1 MSKVKKITVNNLK
14 AIDQFEIDLNGATA
28 IITAGN
34 DKGKSSL
41 LTSLPNRLRSVKPD
55 VILKTGTNEGQTT
68 WELTT
73 GEKLTWQF
81 NNLTKQGEKLIFI
94 TKDNIKTS
102 LTKEIGAR
110 FFPETF
116 DIDKF
121 LNASDKVKSEMLQS
135 VVGLDF
141 SEIDKR
147 YNQAFENRAFA
158 NKQLAIDKAKLVP
171 VDNDLP
177 TELTPTDEL
186 TLELLG
192 IENHNTKYKT
202 AEDKVKDLEQKD
214 DYCVSEIVR
223 LQDLIESLEKQR
235 KELVESISKGN
246 AWLSNEANKPKTE
259 AVALD
264 IQTKINDIN
273 KKNELITR
281 NEKAK
286 EINKAFT
293 KSEQEAETA
302 DKLVK
307 SISTER
313 SEMIKNAKLP
323 IGFDFDDKGNVT
335 YLGHLLDRKTL
346 STSAIYIAALKLAAL
361 TIGEVR
367 TLYFDCS
374 YLDKNNLKEIENW
387 AQANDLQLLIEKADF
402 EGGEIQY
409 ELIEN
414 VIE

>member
-14 AIDQFEIDLNGATA
+14 AIDQFEIDLNGCTA
-28 IITAGN
+28 IVTAGN

-73 GEKLTWQF
+73 GEKITWQF

-121 LNASDKVKSEMLQS
+121 LNASNNVKSQMLQS

-141 SEIDKR
+141 TEIDQR

-158 NKQLAIDKAKLVP
+158 NKQLAIDKAKLVT

-177 TELTPTDEL
+177 TEITPTDEL
-186 TLELLG
+186 TIELLG

-202 AEDKVKDLEQKD
+202 AEDKVKDYESKVSN
-214 DYCVSEIVR
+214 CNSEILR
-223 LQDLIESLEKQR
+223 LENLIKTEKAN
-235 KELVESISKGN
+235 KVFYEESIKSGN
-246 AWLSNEANKPKTE
+246 KWLNTEANKPKTE

-264 IQTKINDIN
+264 IQNKINDIN

-281 NEKAK
+281 NENAK

-414 VIE
+414 VI